1 MRFTFDMAPVGEM
14 VGGRGSHDIDSSCV
28 TRRGWRSWGN
38 HHPQAETRS
47 AHPPVIDS
55 SVLEHVHSDMVDLQ
69 ELTIS
74 CSGVWT
80 NRYLLAI
87 SCTTHVHASRQT
99 LRLPLG
105 PPCLSLTR
113 RTVYEL

>member
-55 SVLEHVHSDMVDLQ
+55 SIFEHVHSDMVDLQ

-74 CSGVWT
+74 CSRVWT

-87 SCTTHVHASRQT
+87 LCTTHVRTCFSADVAS
-99 LRLPLG
+99 
-105 PPCLSLTR
+105 SY
-113 RTVYEL
+113 RTYMLELDQAYGS